1 MSWKRTKL
9 KGKQPGIEEKEGTM
23 SRHLDAVATSTMHL
37 KQSRHQLYRE
47 EVATTSGCRDN
58 NCTEK
63 RSRQH
68 QDVATTIVQRRGR
81 DNIRMLRQQLYREEV
96 ARTTG
101 CRDNSCKDQ
110 NVVTSI
116 SCRDVSINEKRSRQ
130 EQAVATPPSL
140 KTCRNNTEASATR
153 ITTRSAT
160 RTATR
165 TDVATRAL
173 CRDSISLLGQFT
185 KVKKEMHRN

>member
-1 MSWKRTKL
+1 M
-9 KGKQPGIEEKEGTM
+9 M
-23 SRHLDAVATSTMHL
+23 SR
-37 KQSRHQLYRE
+37 QQLHRE

-68 QDVATTIVQRRGR
+68 QDVAITIVQKRGR
-81 DNIRMLRQQLYREEV
+81 DNIRMSRQQLYREEV
-96 ARTTG
+96 ATTSG
-101 CRDNSCKDQ
+101 CRDNNCKDQ
-110 NVVTSI
+110 NVATSI
-116 SCRDVSINEKRSRQ
+116 SCRDVSFNEKRSRQ

-140 KTCRNNTEASATR
+140 KTCRNNTEAP
-153 ITTRSAT
+153 AT

-173 CRDSISLLGQFT
+173 CRDNISLLGQFS
-185 KVKKEMHRN
+185 KVQKEMHRN